1 VLQGIAAQ
9 IHTEITHHA
18 QKQEVRYENDK
29 QRECHQVFKTST
41 YEQFK
46 NINRNRVQ
54 GTCRWVLEHEKY
66 IQWQQ
71 SPKDDLLWISADP
84 GCGKSV
90 LSKSLIDNELR
101 STETHLVCYFFF
113 KDNEEQ
119 ESVSTALCA
128 LLHQLFGSRPQLLRH
143 AMTSWEKNGNKLQK
157 EIDELWRILI
167 AAVTDP
173 IATNVTCVLDALDEC
188 RESERTAFIQL
199 LKEFYR
205 FSFQAAPRSS
215 RSKFLVTSRPYNDI
229 EVEFQGL
236 PADLPT
242 IRLLGEEH
250 NDKISDEINMV
261 IGARVSAISRELDLQ
276 ADAQLILERKL
287 LSITHRTYLWLH
299 LVVEEVRSSLKR
311 TPDRISEIID
321 SIPEKV
327 EDAYENLLNKSS
339 KKARDRR
346 EAEILLHIIVA
357 ASRPLTLKEMDVA
370 FQIGTGSQ
378 RPKSSYK
385 ELNLDKRD
393 LERRIRNLCGL
404 FVFVNDSRVYLIH
417 QTAKEFLITRDLK
430 TGAPHGCWKHS
441 LEYKCSQKLLAE
453 VCTQYLSFTDFAIES
468 ANTETRERK
477 QDEDLYDFME
487 YSAVNWPVHFRNAQ
501 VSQCDSLVCQAFNLY
516 DIPSRRFEMWFP
528 IHWKTARHYVSRPD
542 MDNTRLAAFNGH
554 DIIIRLLLAADN
566 ADVESKDRD
575 GRTPLSWAA
584 ENGHEAVV
592 RLLLATGNVDVEP
605 KDRRGRTP
613 LSWAAEKGHEAVVRL
628 LLATSIVDV
637 KSKDVVGRTPLSW
650 AAENGHE
657 AVVRLLLA
665 AGIVDVESKDM
676 VGRTPLSRAAEN
688 GHEAVVRLLLA
699 TGIVD
704 VGSKDMVG
712 WTPLLWAV
720 ENGHEVVVRLLLA
733 AGVVDVESKNTVT
746 RTMLLWA
753 VENGHEAVV
762 RLLLATSI
770 VDVESKDVVGRTL
783 LSRAAGYGHEAVVRL
798 LLATGNVDVESKDM
812 VGQTPLSRAA
822 ENGHEAVVRLL
833 LATGIV
839 DVESKDIVGQTP
851 LSWAAENGHEAVVRL
866 LLATGNVDVESK
878 DRWDRTPLLWAAK
891 NGHEAVVRLLL
902 ATGNAD
908 IYSDKDGEIPQ
919 SLRRR
924 KRKRC

>member
-1 VLQGIAAQ
+1 MLQGIAAQ

-46 NINRNRVQ
+46 NINRDRVQ

-119 ESVSTALCA
+119 KSVSTALCA
-128 LLHQLFGSRPQLLRH
+128 LLHQLFGSRPRLLRH

-157 EIDELWRILI
+157 EVDELWRILI

-173 IATNVTCVLDALDEC
+173 IAKNVTCVLDALDEC

-199 LKEFYR
+199 LKAFYR
-205 FSFQAAPRSS
+205 FSFQVAPRSS
-215 RSKFLVTSRPYNDI
+215 RSKFLITSRPYNDI

-261 IGARVSAISRELDLQ
+261 IGARVSDISRELDLQ

-311 TPDRISEIID
+311 TPDRIREIID

-393 LERRIRNLCGL
+393 LARRIRNLCGL
-404 FVFVNDSRVYLIH
+404 FVFVNGSRVYLIH
-417 QTAKEFLITRDLK
+417 QTAKEFLIRKDLK
-430 TGAPHGCWKHS
+430 TGTPHGCWKHS
-441 LEYKCSQKLLAE
+441 LEYKYSQKLLAE
-453 VCTQYLSFTDFAIES
+453 VCIQYLSFTDFCKES
-468 ANTETRERK
+468 ANTGTRARK

-487 YSAVNWPVHFRNAQ
+487 YSVVNWPVHFRNAQ
-501 VSQCDSLVCQAFNLY
+501 VSQSDSLVYQAFNLY
-516 DIPSRRFEMWFP
+516 DITSRRFEMWFP
-528 IHWKTARHYVSRPD
+528 IHWNTPRRYVSRLG
-542 MDNTRLAAFNGH
+542 MDNIRLAAFNGH
-554 DIIIRLLLAADN
+554 DTIIRLLLAADN
-566 ADVESKDRD
+566 VDVESKDRD
-575 GRTPLSWAA
+575 SRTPLSWAA
-584 ENGHEAVV
+584 GNGHEAVVQLLLATDNVDVESKDRHGRTPLSQAAGNGHEAVVQLLLATGNVEVGSKDVRDQTPLSRAAGSGHEAVVRLLLSTGNVDVRSKDRWGQTPLSWAVESGHEAVV
-592 RLLLATGNVDVEP
+592 RLLLAKGNVDI
-605 KDRRGRTP
+605 DSG
-613 LSWAAEKGHEAVVRL
+613 
-628 LLATSIVDV
+628 
-637 KSKDVVGRTPLSW
+637 
-650 AAENGHE
+650 
-657 AVVRLLLA
+657 
-665 AGIVDVESKDM
+665 
-676 VGRTPLSRAAEN
+676 
-688 GHEAVVRLLLA
+688 
-699 TGIVD
+699 
-704 VGSKDMVG
+704 
-712 WTPLLWAV
+712 
-720 ENGHEVVVRLLLA
+720 
-733 AGVVDVESKNTVT
+733 
-746 RTMLLWA
+746 
-753 VENGHEAVV
+753 
-762 RLLLATSI
+762 
-770 VDVESKDVVGRTL
+770 
-783 LSRAAGYGHEAVVRL
+783 
-798 LLATGNVDVESKDM
+798 
-812 VGQTPLSRAA
+812 
-822 ENGHEAVVRLL
+822 
-833 LATGIV
+833 
-839 DVESKDIVGQTP
+839 
-851 LSWAAENGHEAVVRL
+851 
-866 LLATGNVDVESK
+866 
-878 DRWDRTPLLWAAK
+878 
-891 NGHEAVVRLLL
+891 
-902 ATGNAD
+902 
-908 IYSDKDGEIPQ
+908 KDGEIPQ
-919 SLRRR
+919 PPRKRRR
-924 KRKRC
+924 C